1 MAGILRSPEAEAFLR
16 LLDTLKEDQPN
27 RQKHYL
33 RFYRSPAAGRN
44 HHAYEGGLVQHL
56 LESETFGSVSN
67 LS

>member
-27 RQKHYL
+27 GQKHYL